1 MKILVVGAGI
11 MGSGISQVLALNNH
25 NVILGDVDESLLKTS
40 IDAIKEGPYGLIRL
54 VEKGKLKE
62 DEVVKVLS
70 RIKTSVDYSNNC
82 EDVELVIEAVT
93 ENPQVKKNVFNKLD
107 KMCPEKTIF
116 VSNTSSIL
124 ISELA
129 TSVKRKDRFAGM
141 HWFNPAPIMPLIE
154 VVKGPLTSEQTLSF
168 IVELSKSLGKTP
180 IIVNDSPG
188 FYTTRFIIA
197 TLLEAIR
204 MFEEGIAGIK
214 EIDEMTKLGYRHPM
228 GPFEL
233 MDLIGLD
240 TVLHISEYLYENLGK
255 EQFKPPITL
264 KKLVLSGYLGDPK
277 VKRGS
282 KGGWYSFYI
291 RS

>member
-70 RIKTSVDYSNNC
+70 KIKTSVDYSNNC